1 MLLLTIIA
9 LNATIA
15 IYTSTIHNSGV
26 IAVTDYLRNQH
37 SKHYLSSTSNPIGAA
52 SPPTDTNMTVAFLMP
67 CHSTP
72 WRSHLIHPGIHGW
85 ALTCEPPLHLNATTR
100 KAYLD
105 EADTFYADPL
115 LWLRSHMSR
124 SPPRSPGFFGTR
136 IRALNRNRDPE
147 FPVGG
152 RREWPDYLVFFEQ
165 LEGVMHTALQGS
177 GYGEC
182 WRGFNKKMLQNK
194 RKSVV
199 EGAKQRGKEAE
210 QLQQPQHVDGKTLA
224 LVGGRGPYGIGGDA
238 THQQHREK
246 SKPRAVPGDLTV
258 DRPFW
263 KRRERV
269 VEQQDASI
277 WKYLWPF
284 AKQKDKGKRRW
295 QGGKWS

>member
-1 MLLLTIIA
+1 
-9 LNATIA
+9 
-15 IYTSTIHNSGV
+15 
-26 IAVTDYLRNQH
+26 
-37 SKHYLSSTSNPIGAA
+37 
-52 SPPTDTNMTVAFLMP
+52 
-67 CHSTP
+67 
-72 WRSHLIHPGIHGW
+72 
-85 ALTCEPPLHLNATTR
+85 
-100 KAYLD
+100 
-105 EADTFYADPL
+105 
-115 LWLRSHMSR
+115 
-124 SPPRSPGFFGTR
+124 
-136 IRALNRNRDPE
+136 
-147 FPVGG
+147 
-152 RREWPDYLVFFEQ
+152 
-165 LEGVMHTALQGS
+165 MHTALQGS

-182 WRGFNKKMLQNK
+182 WRGFNTHWHDDWRRKGDVVVWCLDPEKKMLQNK